1 MIKRT
6 ITIALTG
13 NTEFDV
19 EEAFEEAVT
28 RLKAGNIW
36 GFDRNET
43 SSFSFE
49 NNPTEDKNSAVESV
63 ATVCDDKASIALVS
77 RIAALS
83 IWGFDNDAG
92 KPYDECEEP
101 DEGFND
107 SHTCLME
114 LIEDAR
120 KVLNLGDVGSE
131 VEPSLLVSLD
141 GGQRFLPAPSGVRM
155 IFRNIEI
162 DGEDGFGELHLNAT
176 HEGLITDIWTSREE
190 HLDHNIGTDSQ
201 LVSDIVTRLVSLN
214 D

>member
-1 MIKRT
+1 MTQRT
-6 ITIALTG
+6 LAGIL
-13 NTEFDV
+13 
-19 EEAFEEAVT
+19 AVPLLIGLWVT
-28 RLKAGNIW
+28 A
-36 GFDRNET
+36 
-43 SSFSFE
+43 
-49 NNPTEDKNSAVESV
+49 
-63 ATVCDDKASIALVS
+63 ALVP
-77 RIAALS
+77 LPYVTYEP
-83 IWGFDNDAG
+83 GLTVNVLGDNDAG
-92 KPYDECEEP
+92 KPYAECEEP